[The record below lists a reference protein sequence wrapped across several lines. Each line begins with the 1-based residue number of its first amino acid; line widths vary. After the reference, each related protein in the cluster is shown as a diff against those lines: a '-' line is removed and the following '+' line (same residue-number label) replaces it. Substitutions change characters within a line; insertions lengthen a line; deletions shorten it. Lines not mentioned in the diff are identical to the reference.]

1 LLVHANIQMFTS
13 YRCNYTCYV
22 DRIIDHMDCWSNYNS
37 REWAFL
43 DLEDQRGSRLSMNLA
58 IEQRHDLTEKEDPSP
73 AQWSPALS
81 RSLDV
86 LVNLSHGG

>member
-1 LLVHANIQMFTS
+1 
-13 YRCNYTCYV
+13 V

-73 AQWSPALS
+73 AQLSPALS
-81 RSLDV
+81 RLLDV

>member
-1 LLVHANIQMFTS
+1 M
-13 YRCNYTCYV
+13 

-37 REWAFL
+37 RQWAYL

-58 IEQRHDLTEKEDPSP
+58 IEQRHDLTGKEEPSP
-73 AQWSPALS
+73 AQLSPALS
-81 RSLDV
+81 MLLDV

>member
-1 LLVHANIQMFTS
+1 
-13 YRCNYTCYV
+13 V

-73 AQWSPALS
+73 PQLSPALS

>member
-1 LLVHANIQMFTS
+1 MPRYKCLRATDA
-13 YRCNYTCYV
+13 TT
-22 DRIIDHMDCWSNYNS
+22 
-37 REWAFL
+37 L

-73 AQWSPALS
+73 AQLSPALS

-86 LVNLSHGG
+86 LVNLSYGG